1 MKKATL
7 GCILMIAVAGLSGC
21 NSLLYG
27 VGLRESV
34 SPPQLVDNPKQAE
47 TVIWNDA
54 RLFGPVPADKLKE
67 GRTLCEGMNTPT
79 TTYKAVGY
87 HHDARAYD
95 GTRLL
100 GGGFYCVK
108 R

>member
-1 MKKATL
+1 MKKAAL
-7 GCILMIAVAGLSGC
+7 GLILMASATGLSGC

-27 VGLRESV
+27 VGFREAV
-34 SPPQLVDNPKQAE
+34 NAPQLVDDPKHAA

-54 RLFGPVPADKLKE
+54 RLFGPVPADKLTE
-67 GRTLCEGMNTPT
+67 GRILCEGMNTAT
-79 TTYKAVGY
+79 ETYKAVGY

-95 GTRLL
+95 GSRLP